1 MRSLR
6 ETLSKNGYGVAE
18 ERWLDDNGPNQRPN
32 GRRLLVTI
40 RADRDAAAAPSE
52 TELLVGLPSAD
63 AARRPAAA
71 PPAVAR
77 ADELTDALRSNK
89 ATRATGVADLHAAL
103 AAAHRPVKRAQ
114 PKKQRKLKYRGARL
128 LNRYRERPI

>member
-1 MRSLR
+1 MCEFSLFWA
-6 ETLSKNGYGVAE
+6 THHLS
-18 ERWLDDNGPNQRPN
+18 P
-32 GRRLLVTI
+32 RLQTQ
-40 RADRDAAAAPSE
+40 AAAK
-52 TELLVGLPSAD
+52 
-63 AARRPAAA
+63 AREKARPPKAVPRTA

>member
-1 MRSLR
+1 MGFFSLF
-6 ETLSKNGYGVAE
+6 EYSDHASHIAIQ
-18 ERWLDDNGPNQRPN
+18 PQ
-32 GRRLLVTI
+32 
-40 RADRDAAAAPSE
+40 AAAK
-52 TELLVGLPSAD
+52 
-63 AARRPAAA
+63 AREKARPPKAVPRTA

-103 AAAHRPVKRAQ
+103 AAAHRPAKRAQ